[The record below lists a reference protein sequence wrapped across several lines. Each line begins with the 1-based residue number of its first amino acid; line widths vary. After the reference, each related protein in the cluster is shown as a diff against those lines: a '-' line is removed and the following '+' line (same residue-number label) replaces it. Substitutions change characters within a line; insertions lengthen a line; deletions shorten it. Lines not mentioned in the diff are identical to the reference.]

1 MGNIMLKKILFSLLL
16 TLSINSLV
24 HASDYPAE
32 WWKPVDGKTPGWEVL
47 PQSAKPGEVIL
58 SKRNE
63 LGIFSNLAHSPFI
76 LDGVQY
82 ASIEGLWQGMK
93 YPDLTLAED
102 SRTAVTGWSA
112 SRAEVFM
119 MSSWDSKSAGNAANQ
134 MYADHGFKLIN
145 YFDHWFIYTD
155 GLEGSQFHLELITR
169 AIRAKITQN
178 PEIKALL
185 LRTAGLK
192 LRPDHLMSEKVF
204 PSFKY
209 HAIVEGIREELLKE
223 EAL

>member
-1 MGNIMLKKILFSLLL
+1 MLKNILFSILL
-16 TLSINSLV
+16 TLSITNLAL
-24 HASDYPAE
+24 ASDYPAD
-32 WWKPVDGKTPGWEVL
+32 WWKYVDEQTAPGWEVL
-47 PQSAKPGEVIL
+47 PHSAKPGEVIL

-63 LGIFSNLAHSPFI
+63 LGIFSNLAHTPFT
-76 LDGVQY
+76 LDGVSY
-82 ASIEGLWQGMK
+82 ASVEGLWQGMK

-102 SRTAVTGWSA
+102 SRTKVTGWKST
-112 SRAEVFM
+112 RAEVFM

-155 GLEGSQFHLELITR
+155 GNEGSQFHLGLITR
-169 AIRAKITQN
+169 AIRAKVTQN
-178 PEIKALL
+178 PEIKMLL
-185 LRTAGLK
+185 LKTAGLK

-209 HAIVEGIREELLKE
+209 HVILENIREELLKE